1 MQKWKYLKL
10 LFQRFL
16 YVSKMTETE
25 INTCNIIRD
34 VIIDVLINYDGNTQ
48 ERVQGGEL

>member
-1 MQKWKYLKL
+1 
-10 LFQRFL
+10 
-16 YVSKMTETE
+16 MTETE

-48 ERVQGGEL
+48 ERVQGGELQLVGSGKTREEVIYELAI